1 MTVLSF
7 LSGGGEM
14 GARIRAFDW
23 ASTALGA
30 PESWPETLRTLVQV
44 MLAARQPMF
53 IAWGPERR
61 MLYNDGYAPLCG
73 NKHPWALGRP
83 FDEVWA
89 DIIGDVGP
97 IMDAAYAGIPT
108 YMDDIQFVMRRFGHD
123 EETHF
128 SFGYT
133 PVKDERTGAV
143 QGMFCTCLETT
154 AEVLLS
160 REREREILRLR
171 ELFRQTPS
179 ATAVL
184 NGPDHVFEIANAAYL
199 ALIGDRP
206 IIGKPVA
213 VALPEIVDQGFVTT
227 LDTVYRT
234 GETYVGQSVPVRLRR
249 APDAAL
255 ETRLLDFVYQPIRG
269 GGGGAGPVYGIFV
282 QATDVTEQ
290 RQAEQM
296 QTLLNQELSHRMKNQ
311 IAVVQ
316 SIVLQSLRGATGL
329 EDARSKITSRLGVLA
344 RAHDMLLTGR
354 SERARIADI
363 VASSISL
370 HEEGPGRRFTIAGPD
385 MEFGAQAAMS
395 LALIVQELST
405 NAAKYG
411 ALSVPDGQVHVTWGD
426 AEIDGQPAIVFRWR
440 EIDGPP
446 VAPPTA
452 RGFGSRLLMGGISGA
467 VSHPTM
473 DFASDGLRYELRVVV
488 NPTET

>member
-23 ASTALGA
+23 ASTSLGP
-30 PESWPETLRTLVQV
+30 PESWPEALRTLIQV
-44 MLAARQPMF
+44 LLAARQPMF
-53 IAWGPERR
+53 IAWGPDRR

-73 NKHPWALGRP
+73 EKHPWALGRR
-83 FDEVWA
+83 FEEVWA
-89 DIIGDVGP
+89 DIITDVGP

-133 PVKDERTGAV
+133 PVKDDGTV
-143 QGMFCTCLETT
+143 VGMFCTCLEIT
-154 AEVLLS
+154 AEVQIS

-171 ELFRQTPS
+171 EMFRQAPGP
-179 ATAVL
+179 TAIL
-184 NGPDHVFEIANAAYL
+184 NGPNHVFEIANPAYL
-199 ALIGDRP
+199 ALVGNRP
-206 IIGKPVA
+206 VIGKPLA
-213 VALPEIVDQGFVTT
+213 EALPEITEQGYIAT
-227 LDTVYRT
+227 LDLVFRT
-234 GETYVGQSVPVRLRR
+234 GESYVGRSMPVRLRR
-249 APDAAL
+249 GRDGSL
-255 ETRLLDFVYQPIRG
+255 ETRLLDFVFQPIRG
-269 GGGGAGPVYGIFV
+269 SGATVYGIFI

-296 QTLLNQELSHRMKNQ
+296 QALLNQELSHRMKNQ

-316 SIVLQSLRGATGL
+316 SIVVQSLRGASDL
-329 EDARSKITSRLGVLA
+329 EDARAKITSRLGVLA

-363 VASSISL
+363 VANSISL
-370 HEEGPGRRFTIAGPD
+370 HEEGPGRRFTIEGPD
-385 MEFGAQAAMS
+385 LEFGAQAAMS

-405 NAAKYG
+405 NATKYG
-411 ALSVPDGQVHVTWGD
+411 ALSVPDGHVHVTWGD
-426 AEIDGQPAIVFRWR
+426 AEIDGQPAIAFHWR

-446 VAPPTA
+446 VQPPTG
-452 RGFGSRLLMGGISGA
+452 RGFGSRLLMGGIAGA
-467 VSHPTM
+467 VSHPTV
-473 DFASDGLRYELRVVV
+473 DYAPEGLRYELRVVV
-488 NPTET
+488 AGSEP